1 MTPEEEREH
10 AEMVVH
16 NLQTLRAAYPGP
28 VTVFRCCSRAW
39 SVLPQGAPCVC
50 GVCKGPC
57 IFTYTPESGIPL
69 EVVLAELQRLP

>member
-1 MTPEEEREH
+1 MTPEEEREQ
-10 AEMVVH
+10 AKVVVH

-50 GVCKGPC
+50 GICKGSC
-57 IFTYTPESGIPL
+57 SFTYTTESGIPL